1 MISEKLQF
9 LARPGKDSLDQEERP
24 DFVTFQELGSC
35 TSLHGQAFIHLKS
48 QPKLYYPNK
57 VRTCEQGESVVFSP
71 ELYKEKV
78 MIKKND

>member
-35 TSLHGQAFIHLKS
+35 TSLHGQAFF
-48 QPKLYYPNK
+48 
-57 VRTCEQGESVVFSP
+57 TP
-71 ELYKEKV
+71 E
-78 MIKKND
+78 IST